1 MQIKIKTETLK
12 TLTSKA
18 VKGMSNNKMLPI
30 TEMIGITVVGT
41 NLSLLSTDGTN
52 KVEIKAKIENPENV
66 DFSLAVNGNTFS
78 KLIQKTTT
86 EFTTLIL
93 EDDKLTVKGNGSYS
107 FAIPVDEDGNK
118 IVFEPLYLEGEQEQV
133 DVESLKNSYLLN
145 KESVAT
151 TMEVPAYTGF
161 YYDENGSIT
170 TNSIKISYLSKGIIK
185 NPVLLFTSFV
195 QLFSILDDKTATIV
209 QNNSEICIF
218 TNSVVIKSLKMTDIT
233 EFPVNEIKPFITT
246 EMPHKVKVNKQAL
259 LNLLN
264 RIEIFVTPYDK
275 NGIKV
280 DFTKEGMKVW
290 TIKGDSYELL
300 PYVDSTDQE
309 NASIKIDVTNFKALI
324 SACPEEEVTIHY
336 GNPNAIK
343 MTFGDVIQVIALQSE
358 N

>member
-118 IVFEPLYLEGEQEQV
+118 IVFESLSLEGEQEEV
-133 DVESLKNSYLLN
+133 NVESLKNSYLLN

-161 YYDENGSIT
+161 YYDNSGSVA
-170 TNSIKISYLSKGIIK
+170 TNSLKISYLKEVIIK

-195 QLFSILDDKTATIV
+195 QLFSLIDEKTAKIT
-209 QNNSEICIF
+209 QTSSEICVSSD
-218 TNSVVIKSLKMTDIT
+218 SVIIKGPKMTDLS
-233 EFPVNEIKPFITT
+233 EFPIDSIKPFLDI
-246 EMPHKVKVNKQAL
+246 EMPNEVRVNKQAL
-259 LNLLN
+259 LNLLD
-264 RIEIFVTPYDK
+264 RIAIFVTPYDK
-275 NGIKV
+275 NGIKI
-280 DFTKEGMKVW
+280 DFTKDGVRVW
-290 TIKGDSYELL
+290 TLKGESNELL
-300 PYVDSTDQE
+300 PYVSVKHQE
-309 NASIKIDVTNFKALI
+309 DFSIKIDVINFKALV
-324 SACPEEEVTIHY
+324 SSNPNEEVIIQY

-343 MTFGDVIQVIALQSE
+343 MMFGNSIQIAALQE
-358 N
+358 